1 MQRQI
6 TFGGGV
12 SPRGTLL
19 RGQGIIEYVLI
30 IAVIGLA
37 VIFTGPQVSGAI
49 RNQLNQVTNTLD
61 DGTVGENFYD
71 VTELPDPENGTAFA
85 IYSEDDHSL
94 MFYKRRGVPKVGD
107 MFNDRRVTAVY
118 TDFEESTPPS
128 TGDTRYESG
137 AWHEYKQSVKTIS
150 VVDEGIRPKSI
161 ARWFGNFTALQS
173 FDIEKLDM
181 SLCIG
186 AYYLFVGC
194 TSLKTA
200 DLSGWDTP
208 MLNSAGGIF
217 EKCANLESVNLN
229 GWTAPNLT
237 DCWYMF
243 QQTALKSVDLSGV
256 NFGTIRL
263 INGMFGYNFQLE
275 SIEFGSKFD
284 LSAAYDLTEMFD
296 QCRSLHLDCSDW
308 NVSPN
313 TLHGDFNENAPGVTL
328 PKDWR

>member
-1 MQRQI
+1 MLI
-6 TFGGGV
+6 AAV
-12 SPRGTLL
+12 V
-19 RGQGIIEYVLI
+19 GI
-30 IAVIGLA
+30 A

-61 DGTVGENFYD
+61 DGTVGENFYGA
-71 VTELPDPENGTAFA
+71 TELPDPENGTAFA

-186 AYYLFVGC
+186 AYYLFFSC
-194 TSLKTA
+194 SILRTA
-200 DLSGWDTP
+200 DLSNWQTP
-208 MLNSAGGIF
+208 ALVDVGGMFERCNNLN
-217 EKCANLESVNLN
+217 SVNLN
-229 GWTAPNLT
+229 GWYAPKV
-237 DCWYMF
+237 DKCWYLF
-243 QQTALKSVDLSGV
+243 WGNSLKTVDLS
-256 NFGTIRL
+256 NTTFGKIKDAKA
-263 INGMFGYNFQLE
+263 MFGYNFQLE

-284 LSAAYDLTEMFD
+284 LSAAYDLTEMFE

-308 NVSPN
+308 SVAPDAQHS
-313 TLHGDFNENAPGVTL
+313 DFNTNALGVIP
-328 PKDWR
+328 PKAWR